1 MASTLLQST
10 PAQGGADM
18 SFFIML
24 GAMMLIMYFFMI
36 RPQMKRQKE
45 ARKFREGL
53 NKGDKVVT
61 IGGVHGRVAEIE
73 GSTVVLLV
81 ESGKI
86 RVELNAINPSGTV
99 SEQDL
104 QQNR

>member
-1 MASTLLQST
+1 MYL
-10 PAQGGADM
+10 
-18 SFFIML
+18 FI
-24 GAMMLIMYFFMI
+24 I

-61 IGGVHGRVAEIE
+61 IGGIHGRVAEIE
-73 GSTVVLLV
+73 SGTVVLNV